1 MRCNAL
7 IAAICL
13 PLSVGVPG
21 VITRSAS
28 MELRGG
34 GVPIS
39 PGVSY
44 RGNANSGNSG
54 NVIGFGNSGNVIG
67 FGNSGNIIDIN
78 NSYNVITLGNSGNSG
93 GFNGGGSNGGGSNG
107 GGSNGG
113 GSNGGGS
120 NGGGSN
126 GGGSNGGG
134 SNGGGASGSNQAN
147 SVIRKRNIYAPPIVQ
162 TDIAALACGKSNGC
176 PPPVVLLHRRQPVVL
191 LHRRQPVVILLRR
204 QQVVITASATPAGG
218 TLRPRHPMSNGRIE
232 PEKGVPDGISA
243 GPIDLGG
250 L

>member
-78 NSYNVITLGNSGNSG
+78 NSYNVITPGNSGNSG

-107 GGSNGG
+107 GGAGG
-113 GSNGGGS
+113 R
-120 NGGGSN
+120 
-126 GGGSNGGG
+126 
-134 SNGGGASGSNQAN
+134 NQAN
-147 SVIRKRNIYAPPIVQ
+147 SIIRKRNIYAPPIVQ

-191 LHRRQPVVILLRR
+191 PHRRQPVVILLRR

-218 TLRPRHPMSNGRIE
+218 TLHPRHPMSNGRIE

>member
-54 NVIGFGNSGNVIG
+54 NVIGFGNSGN
-67 FGNSGNIIDIN
+67 IIDIN

-93 GFNGGGSNGGGSNG
+93 G
-107 GGSNGG
+107 
-113 GSNGGGS
+113 
-120 NGGGSN
+120 SN

-134 SNGGGASGSNQAN
+134 SNGGGAGGVGTGGSNQAN
-147 SVIRKRNIYAPPIVQ
+147 SIIRKRNIYAPPIVQ

-191 LHRRQPVVILLRR
+191 PHRRQPVVILLRR

>member
-54 NVIGFGNSGNVIG
+54 NVIGFGNSGN
-67 FGNSGNIIDIN
+67 IIDIN
-78 NSYNVITLGNSGNSG
+78 NSYNVITPGNSGNSG

-107 GGSNGG
+107 GGAG
-113 GSNGGGS
+113 
-120 NGGGSN
+120 
-126 GGGSNGGG
+126 
-134 SNGGGASGSNQAN
+134 GSNQAN
-147 SVIRKRNIYAPPIVQ
+147 SIIRKRNIYAPPIVQ

-191 LHRRQPVVILLRR
+191 VHRRQPVVILLRR

-218 TLRPRHPMSNGRIE
+218 TLHPRHPMSNGRIE

>member
-78 NSYNVITLGNSGNSG
+78 NSYNVITPGNSGNSG
-93 GFNGGGSNGGGSNG
+93 SFNGGGFNGGGAG
-107 GGSNGG
+107 
-113 GSNGGGS
+113 
-120 NGGGSN
+120 
-126 GGGSNGGG
+126 
-134 SNGGGASGSNQAN
+134 GSNQAN
-147 SVIRKRNIYAPPIVQ
+147 SIIRKRNIYAPPIVQ

-191 LHRRQPVVILLRR
+191 LQRRQPVVILLRR

-218 TLRPRHPMSNGRIE
+218 TLHPRHPMSNGRIE

>member
-1 MRCNAL
+1 
-7 IAAICL
+7 
-13 PLSVGVPG
+13 
-21 VITRSAS
+21 

-54 NVIGFGNSGNVIG
+54 NVIGFGNSGN
-67 FGNSGNIIDIN
+67 IIDIN

-93 GFNGGGSNGGGSNG
+93 GF
-107 GGSNGG
+107 
-113 GSNGGGS
+113 

-218 TLRPRHPMSNGRIE
+218 TLHPRHPMSNGRIE

>member
-13 PLSVGVPG
+13 PLSAGVPG

-54 NVIGFGNSGNVIG
+54 NVIGFGNSGN
-67 FGNSGNIIDIN
+67 IIDIN
-78 NSYNVITLGNSGNSG
+78 NSYNVITPGNSGNSGSFNGG
-93 GFNGGGSNGGGSNG
+93 GFNGGGSNGGGAG
-107 GGSNGG
+107 
-113 GSNGGGS
+113 
-120 NGGGSN
+120 
-126 GGGSNGGG
+126 
-134 SNGGGASGSNQAN
+134 GSNQAN
-147 SVIRKRNIYAPPIVQ
+147 SIIRKRNIYAPPIVQ

-191 LHRRQPVVILLRR
+191 LHRRQPVVI
-204 QQVVITASATPAGG
+204 TASATPAGG
-218 TLRPRHPMSNGRIE
+218 TLHPRHPMSNGRIE

>member
-44 RGNANSGNSG
+44 RGNANS
-54 NVIGFGNSGNVIG
+54 GNSGNVIG

-134 SNGGGASGSNQAN
+134 AGGSNQAN
-147 SVIRKRNIYAPPIVQ
+147 SIIRKRNIYAPPIVQ

-191 LHRRQPVVILLRR
+191 PHRRQPVVILLRR

-218 TLRPRHPMSNGRIE
+218 TLHPRHPMSNGRIE

>member
-13 PLSVGVPG
+13 PLSAGVPG

-54 NVIGFGNSGNVIG
+54 NVIGFGNSGN
-67 FGNSGNIIDIN
+67 IIDIN
-78 NSYNVITLGNSGNSG
+78 NSYNVITLGNSGNSGGFNGGGFNGG

-113 GSNGGGS
+113 GSNGGGA
-120 NGGGSN
+120 G
-126 GGGSNGGG
+126 
-134 SNGGGASGSNQAN
+134 GSNQAN
-147 SVIRKRNIYAPPIVQ
+147 SIIRKRNIYAPPIVQ

-191 LHRRQPVVILLRR
+191 LHRRQPVVI
-204 QQVVITASATPAGG
+204 TASATPAGG
-218 TLRPRHPMSNGRIE
+218 TLHPRHPMSNGRIE

>member
-78 NSYNVITLGNSGNSG
+78 NSYNVITPGNSGNSG
-93 GFNGGGSNGGGSNG
+93 SFNGGGFNGGGAG
-107 GGSNGG
+107 
-113 GSNGGGS
+113 
-120 NGGGSN
+120 
-126 GGGSNGGG
+126 
-134 SNGGGASGSNQAN
+134 GSNQAN
-147 SVIRKRNIYAPPIVQ
+147 SIIRKRNIYAPPIVQ

-176 PPPVVLLHRRQPVVL
+176 PPPLVI
-191 LHRRQPVVILLRR
+191 LHRRQPVVILHRR
-204 QQVVITASATPAGG
+204 HPLVITASATPAGD
-218 TLRPRHPMSNGRIE
+218 TLHPRHPMSNGRIE
-232 PEKGVPDGISA
+232 PEKGVPGGISA

>member
-54 NVIGFGNSGNVIG
+54 NVIGFGNSGN
-67 FGNSGNIIDIN
+67 IIDIN
-78 NSYNVITLGNSGNSG
+78 NSYNVITPGNSGNSG
-93 GFNGGGSNGGGSNG
+93 GFNGGGSNGGGA
-107 GGSNGG
+107 
-113 GSNGGGS
+113 
-120 NGGGSN
+120 
-126 GGGSNGGG
+126 
-134 SNGGGASGSNQAN
+134 NGGGAGGVGTGGSNQAN
-147 SVIRKRNIYAPPIVQ
+147 SIIRKRNIYAPPIVQ

-176 PPPVVLLHRRQPVVL
+176 PPPVVLLHRRQPVVIL
-191 LHRRQPVVILLRR
+191 LRRQPVVIPASATAGGDNCIGDTRWWH
-204 QQVVITASATPAGG
+204 TASATPNEQW
-218 TLRPRHPMSNGRIE
+218 S
-232 PEKGVPDGISA
+232 D
-243 GPIDLGG
+243 
-250 L
+250 

>member
-54 NVIGFGNSGNVIG
+54 NVIGFGNSGN
-67 FGNSGNIIDIN
+67 IIDIN

-93 GFNGGGSNGGGSNG
+93 GFNGGGF
-107 GGSNGG
+107 NGG

>member
-54 NVIGFGNSGNVIG
+54 NVIGFGNSGN
-67 FGNSGNIIDIN
+67 IIDIN
-78 NSYNVITLGNSGNSG
+78 NSYNVITFGNSGNSGGFNGG

-126 GGGSNGGG
+126 GGGAG
-134 SNGGGASGSNQAN
+134 GSNQAN
-147 SVIRKRNIYAPPIVQ
+147 SIIRKRNIYAPPIVQ

-218 TLRPRHPMSNGRIE
+218 TLHPRHPMSNGRIE
-232 PEKGVPDGISA
+232 PEKGVPDVISA

>member
-54 NVIGFGNSGNVIG
+54 NVIGFGNSGN
-67 FGNSGNIIDIN
+67 IIDIN
-78 NSYNVITLGNSGNSG
+78 NSYNVITLGNSGNSGGFNGG

-120 NGGGSN
+120 NGGGSRRCPVT
-126 GGGSNGGG
+126 
-134 SNGGGASGSNQAN
+134 SGSNQAN
-147 SVIRKRNIYAPPIVQ
+147 SIIRKRNIYAPPIVQ

>member
-54 NVIGFGNSGNVIG
+54 NVIGFGNT
-67 FGNSGNIIDIN
+67 GNIIDIN
-78 NSYNVITLGNSGNSG
+78 NSYNVITFGNYGNSGGFNGG

-126 GGGSNGGG
+126 GGGAG
-134 SNGGGASGSNQAN
+134 GSNQAN
-147 SVIRKRNIYAPPIVQ
+147 SIIRKRNIYAPPIVQ

-218 TLRPRHPMSNGRIE
+218 TLHPRHPMSNGRIE
-232 PEKGVPDGISA
+232 PEKGVPDVISA